1 MIKRYINIIL
11 PNKPFTVSNFDN
23 VNIDNIDLIVN
34 SSVDAIYCGILNKI
48 PEQSVDNC
56 IANLCSKVRPA
67 GSLILGLMDIRNICK
82 NFSDNRISNQ
92 EFIGLVNELYNVYFI
107 TDFEKLYKENL
118 SKQFIVANTELKNN
132 ILTIS
137 LQRKHNG

>member
-11 PNKPFTVSNFDN
+11 PSKPFTVSNFDN

-34 SSVDAIYCGILNKI
+34 SSVDVIYCGILNKI

-56 IANLCSKVRPA
+56 IANLCAKVRPS
-67 GSLILGLMDIRNICK
+67 GSLILGLMDIRTICK
-82 NFSDNRISNQ
+82 NFTENRISSQ
-92 EFIGLVNELYNVYFI
+92 EFIGLMNELYNVYFI
-107 TDFEKLYKENL
+107 TDFEKLYKDNL
-118 SKQFIVANTELKNN
+118 SKQFIIANTELKNN

>member
-48 PEQSVDNC
+48 P
-56 IANLCSKVRPA
+56 
-67 GSLILGLMDIRNICK
+67 
-82 NFSDNRISNQ
+82 
-92 EFIGLVNELYNVYFI
+92 
-107 TDFEKLYKENL
+107 
-118 SKQFIVANTELKNN
+118 
-132 ILTIS
+132 
-137 LQRKHNG
+137 